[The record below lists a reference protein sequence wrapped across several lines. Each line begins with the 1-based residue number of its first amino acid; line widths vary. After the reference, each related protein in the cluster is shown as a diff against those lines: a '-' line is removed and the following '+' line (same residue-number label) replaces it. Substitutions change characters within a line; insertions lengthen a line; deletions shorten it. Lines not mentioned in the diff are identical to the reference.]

1 MLTVLQ
7 IINQI
12 YEKWGEAVSEKVG
25 DNFSME
31 NSTII
36 NDLPYASLFFLGLPS
51 AGIALEGGELGV
63 SPTAQVDIYTTG
75 QRALSIAYE
84 IDDVSHNTLLEM
96 GFQRNYGPELIQS
109 TDPSVKR
116 LTSRYE
122 RVVGYG
128 ETIKTIG

>member
-1 MLTVLQ
+1 MLTVPE

-12 YEKWGEAVSEKVG
+12 YEKWGEAVRKKVG

-31 NSTII
+31 NSTVI

-51 AGIALEGGELGV
+51 AGGTLEGGESGV
-63 SPTAQVDIYTTG
+63 SPTVQVDIYTTG
-75 QRALSIAYE
+75 QRALSNAYE
-84 IDDVSHNTLLEM
+84 IDNVSHNTLLQI

-122 RVVGYG
+122 RIVGFG
-128 ETIKTIG
+128 EEI

>member
-1 MLTVLQ
+1 MLTVPE

-12 YEKWGEAVSEKVG
+12 YEKWGEAVREKVG

-31 NSTII
+31 NSTVI

-51 AGIALEGGELGV
+51 SGSTLEGGESGV
-63 SPTAQVDIYTTG
+63 SPTVQVDIYTTG
-75 QRALSIAYE
+75 QRALSNAYE
-84 IDDVSHNTLLEM
+84 IVNVSHNTLLQI

-122 RVVGYG
+122 RIVGFG
-128 ETIKTIG
+128 EEI

>member
-1 MLTVLQ
+1 MLTVPE

-12 YEKWGEAVSEKVG
+12 YEKWGEAVREKVG

-31 NSTII
+31 NSTVI

-51 AGIALEGGELGV
+51 SGSTLEGGESGV
-63 SPTAQVDIYTTG
+63 SPTVQVDIYTTG
-75 QRALSIAYE
+75 QRALSNAYE
-84 IDDVSHNTLLEM
+84 IDNVSHNTLLQI

-122 RVVGYG
+122 RIVGFG
-128 ETIKTIG
+128 EEI

>member
-1 MLTVLQ
+1 MLTVPE

-12 YEKWGEAVSEKVG
+12 YEKWGEAVREKVG

-31 NSTII
+31 NSTVI

-51 AGIALEGGELGV
+51 AGSTLEGGESGV

-75 QRALSIAYE
+75 QRALSNAYE
-84 IDDVSHNTLLEM
+84 IDNVSHNTLLQI

-122 RVVGYG
+122 RIVGFG
-128 ETIKTIG
+128 EEI